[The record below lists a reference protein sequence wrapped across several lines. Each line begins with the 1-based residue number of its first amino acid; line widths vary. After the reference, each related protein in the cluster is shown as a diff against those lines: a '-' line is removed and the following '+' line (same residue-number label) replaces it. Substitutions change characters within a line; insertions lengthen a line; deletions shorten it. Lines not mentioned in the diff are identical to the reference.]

1 MQIEFLKKIKEYLF
15 VQHVTDYSFAV
26 GKLGYCTH
34 TKNERSNFYVLIFG
48 SWFNKWFLERIE
60 FVVWEKYGLPHI
72 VISGTKHDFWW
83 FLKTSK
89 DKNKFSHKRFQ
100 ITENTHDFCG

>member
-1 MQIEFLKKIKEYLF
+1 MQIDFFKKIKEYLF
-15 VQHVTDYSFAV
+15 VRHVTKYSFVV

-34 TKNERSNFYVLIFG
+34 TKNERINFYVLIFG

-60 FVVWEKYGLPHI
+60 LVVWEKDKFPRI
-72 VISGTKHDFWW
+72 VISGINHIFWW

-89 DKNKFSHKRFQ
+89 DKNKRFQ

>member
-15 VQHVTDYSFAV
+15 VRHVTDYTFMV

-48 SWFNKWFLERIE
+48 SWFNKWFLERIDIIIRE
-60 FVVWEKYGLPHI
+60 TDNLPRI
-72 VISGTKHDFWW
+72 VISGPKHIFWW
-83 FLKTSK
+83 YLKLPK
-89 DKNKFSHKRFQ
+89 DKNKSSIKRFR
-100 ITENTHDFCG
+100 ITENDHTFCG

>member
-1 MQIEFLKKIKEYLF
+1 MQIEFFKKIKEYLF
-15 VQHVTDYSFAV
+15 VRHITKYSFEV

-34 TKNERSNFYVLIFG
+34 TKNEHSNFYILIFG

-60 FVVWEKYGLPHI
+60 FVVWEKYDLPHI
-72 VISGTKHDFWW
+72 VISGPKHNFWW

-100 ITENTHDFCG
+100 ITENDHTYCG

>member
-1 MQIEFLKKIKEYLF
+1 MKIKFFKKVKEYLF
-15 VQHVTDYSFAV
+15 VRDVTDYTFKV
-26 GKLGYCTH
+26 GKLGCCRH
-34 TKNERSNFYVLIFG
+34 TKNERINFYVLIFG

-60 FVVWEKYGLPHI
+60 FVKWEKNNPPHI
-72 VISGTKHDFWW
+72 VISGPKHILWW

-100 ITENTHDFCG
+100 ITSNTHDFGG

>member
-1 MQIEFLKKIKEYLF
+1 MQIEFFKKIKEYLF
-15 VQHVTDYSFAV
+15 VRHVTKYSFAV

-34 TKNERSNFYVLIFG
+34 TKNEHCNFYVLIFG
-48 SWFNKWFLERIE
+48 TWFNKWFLERAE
-60 FVVWEKYGLPHI
+60 LVVWEKDNLPHI
-72 VISGTKHDFWW
+72 VISGTKHIFWW

>member
-1 MQIEFLKKIKEYLF
+1 MQIEFFKKIKEYLF

-34 TKNERSNFYVLIFG
+34 TKNEHSNFYVLIFG

-60 FVVWEKYGLPHI
+60 FVVWEKDKFPHV
-72 VISGTKHDFWW
+72 VISGPKHIFWW

>member
-1 MQIEFLKKIKEYLF
+1 MQIEFFKKIKEYLF
-15 VQHVTDYSFAV
+15 VRHITKYSFEV

-34 TKNERSNFYVLIFG
+34 TKNERSNFYILIFG

-60 FVVWEKYGLPHI
+60 FVVWEKYDLPHI
-72 VISGTKHDFWW
+72 VISGPKHNFWL

-100 ITENTHDFCG
+100 ITENDHIYCG

>member
-1 MQIEFLKKIKEYLF
+1 MQIEFFKKIKEYLF
-15 VQHVTDYSFAV
+15 VRHITKYSFEV

-34 TKNERSNFYVLIFG
+34 TKNEHSNFYILIFG

-72 VISGTKHDFWW
+72 VISGPKHDFWW

-100 ITENTHDFCG
+100 ITENDHTYCG